1 MKVSAADA
9 KLKQRVCNII
19 WACAEAMLLY
29 PTVRHGLA
37 PPENEWPTRFR
48 RRGFGFKRYSSSE
61 RGRALHRRL
70 SAGPRKGPNR
80 SGRSL

>member
-37 PPENEWPTRFR
+37 PPENE
-48 RRGFGFKRYSSSE
+48 
-61 RGRALHRRL
+61 
-70 SAGPRKGPNR
+70 
-80 SGRSL
+80 